1 MTKDNLKY
9 DAVLIESSFEE
20 LQQIPVEIYEESKKI
35 GLKNQDYDQREDRD
49 IIVENTLK
57 ECTEQYAQIKTCGRA
72 NQAA

>member
-35 GLKNQDYDQREDRD
+35 GLKNQDYDQSE
-49 IIVENTLK
+49 
-57 ECTEQYAQIKTCGRA
+57 GR
-72 NQAA
+72 